1 MEKIK
6 PSEAFIKKMFVNE
19 DTYSVRIDANRL
31 AEAFDT
37 LAEKVESLEARY
49 RKEWHENNN
58 EACRADKPEA
68 EEKKRIVGVDL
79 KFAVCSECKKG
90 VCFCKYRLANGE
102 WNYAQEKLDKSKAAK
117 EHFARMIDDVL
128 NEWSGV
134 PVTYEALGSI
144 IKKRL
149 ENL

>member
-6 PSEAFIKKMFVNE
+6 PSEAFIEEEIMG
-19 DTYSVRIDANRL
+19 YSIHPRKL
-31 AEAFDT
+31 ADAFDT

-49 RKEWHENNN
+49 RKAWHENND
-58 EACRADKPEA
+58 EACKADKPEA

-90 VCFCKYRLANGE
+90 ICFCKYRLANAE
-102 WNYAQEKLDKSKAAK
+102 WNYAQEKLDKSKAQAQAAK

-128 NEWSGV
+128 NEWGGV

-144 IKKRL
+144 LKKRL